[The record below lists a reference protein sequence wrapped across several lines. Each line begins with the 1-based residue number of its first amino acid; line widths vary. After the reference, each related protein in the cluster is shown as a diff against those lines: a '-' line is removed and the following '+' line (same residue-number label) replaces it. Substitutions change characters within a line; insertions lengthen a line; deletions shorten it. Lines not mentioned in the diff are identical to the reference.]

1 MAAPRKLEPEED
13 KEDWLTTYA
22 DAITLLMAFFVM
34 LLTFA
39 EFDIPAYEELTS
51 AIAANVGKREQ
62 EKTTT
67 QNLKIEIQ
75 DMVFDSNADQVIEVS
90 SDEKGVVI
98 ELQSNA
104 FFKPASAEIVP
115 VAIPVLTNLAS
126 TLAAPRYELYNV
138 VVEGHTDDGA
148 INTPQFPSNWEL
160 STARASSVVRLFE
173 NNEVERTRLNAAGY
187 ADTRPKVP
195 NRDLEGNPIP
205 ENRATN
211 RRVVLRLHPMS
222 LDERD
227 AYLRAKDFK
236 RQQEEAAAR
245 SAALRGPPVSE
256 RLPIQPTPDALSD
269 GQRQIKLALDN
280 VIRDIYERT
289 SGGRSLTI
297 EDLNQVQAEFDQ
309 LTVAREPELETYFS
323 AVESFINEERN
334 KLTLEPAEPAQN

>member
-1 MAAPRKLEPEED
+1 MAAPKKEEVVED

-51 AIAANVGKREQ
+51 ALAQNVGKREDA
-62 EKTTT
+62 KTTT
-67 QNLKIEIQ
+67 QNLKIEVQ
-75 DMVFDSNADQVIEVS
+75 DMVFDANADQVIEVS

-104 FFKPASAEIVP
+104 FFKPASAEIVQA
-115 VAIPVLTNLAS
+115 AIPVLTKLS
-126 TLAAPRYELYNV
+126 ETLSAPRYELYNV
-138 VVEGHTDDGA
+138 IVEGHTDDGS

-160 STARASSVVRLFE
+160 STGRASSVVRLFE
-173 NNEVERTRLNAAGY
+173 TNKVDRSRLTAAGY

-222 LDERD
+222 IDERD
-227 AYLRAKDFK
+227 AYLRAQEFK

-245 SAALRGPPVSE
+245 ALAAQGPSINE
-256 RLPIQPTPDALSD
+256 RLPIQPTPDQLTD

-280 VIRDIYERT
+280 VIRDAYERAA
-289 SGGRSLTI
+289 GGRNLTTDDV
-297 EDLNQVQAEFDQ
+297 EQLQLEVDQ
-309 LTVAREPELETYFS
+309 LSVAREPALESYFS
-323 AVESFINEERN
+323 TIEGFITEERN
-334 KLTLEPAEPAQN
+334 RLTAIPVAN

>member
-1 MAAPRKLEPEED
+1 MAAPKKEEVAED

-51 AIAANVGKREQ
+51 ALAQNVGKREQ
-62 EKTTT
+62 EQTTT
-67 QNLKIEIQ
+67 QSLKIEVQ
-75 DMVFDSNADQVIEVS
+75 DMVFDANADQVVEVS

-104 FFKPASAEIVP
+104 FFKPASAEIVTA
-115 VAIPVLTNLAS
+115 AIPVLTKLAE
-126 TLAAPRYELYNV
+126 TLSAPRYELYNV
-138 VVEGHTDDGA
+138 VVEGHTDDGS

-173 NNEVERTRLNAAGY
+173 TNEVDRSRLTAAGY

-195 NRDLEGNPIP
+195 NRDLDGKPIP

-222 LDERD
+222 IDERD
-227 AYLRAKDFK
+227 AYLRAQEFK
-236 RQQEEAAAR
+236 RQQEEAAQRAL
-245 SAALRGPPVSE
+245 AAQGPSITE
-256 RLPIQPTPDALSD
+256 RLPIQPTPDQLTD

-280 VIRDIYERT
+280 VIREAYELGK
-289 SGGRSLTI
+289 GGRNLTI
-297 EDLNQVQAEFDQ
+297 EDVDQ
-309 LTVAREPELETYFS
+309 LQVEVDQLSVAREPALESYFS
-323 AVESFINEERN
+323 TLEGFLTEERN
-334 KLTLEPAEPAQN
+334 RLSAIPVSN

>member
-1 MAAPRKLEPEED
+1 MAAPTKDEPEEE
-13 KEDWLTTYA
+13 KEDWLVTYA

-51 AIAANVGKREQ
+51 AIAQNVGKREQ
-62 EKTTT
+62 EKSTT

-75 DMVFDSNADQVIEVS
+75 DMVFDSNADQVVEVS

-104 FFKPASAEIVP
+104 FFKPASADIVP

-126 TLAAPRYELYNV
+126 TLSAPRYELYNV
-138 VVEGHTDDGA
+138 VVEGHTDDGS

-160 STARASSVVRLFE
+160 STGRASAVVRLFE
-173 NNEVERTRLNAAGY
+173 ANEVDRSRLTAAGY

-195 NRDLEGNPIP
+195 NRDLEGKPIP

-227 AYLRAKDFK
+227 AYLRAQEFK

-245 SAALRGPPVSE
+245 SAALAGPSVTE
-256 RLPIQPTPDALSD
+256 RLPIQPTPDQLTD

-280 VIRDIYERT
+280 VIRDAYEHAK
-289 SGGRSLTI
+289 GGRDLTI
-297 EDLNQVQAEFDQ
+297 EDVEQLQSEFDQ
-309 LTVAREPELETYFS
+309 LTVAREPALETYFS
-323 AVESFINEERN
+323 AIETFLSEERN
-334 KLTLEPAEPAQN
+334 KLTLVPAQN

>member
-1 MAAPRKLEPEED
+1 MPAPAKEEVPED
-13 KEDWLTTYA
+13 REDWLVTYA

-51 AIAANVGKREQ
+51 AIAQNVGKREQ
-62 EKTTT
+62 TQSTT
-67 QNLKIEIQ
+67 QSLKIEI
-75 DMVFDSNADQVIEVS
+75 DNMVFDIQADKFVEVS

-104 FFKPASAEIVP
+104 FFKPASAEIAAP
-115 VAIPVLTNLAS
+115 AIPVLDKLAE

-138 VVEGHTDDGA
+138 IVEGHTDDGS

-173 NNEVERTRLNAAGY
+173 INEVDRSRLTAAGY

-195 NRDLEGNPIP
+195 NKDLDGKPIP

-222 LDERD
+222 IDERD
-227 AYLRAKDFK
+227 AYLRAQEFK
-236 RQQEEAAAR
+236 LQQEEAAQRAL
-245 SAALRGPPVSE
+245 AAKGPTMTE
-256 RLPIQPTPDALSD
+256 RLPIQPTPDQLTD

-280 VIRDIYERT
+280 VIRDAYERAKN
-289 SGGRSLTI
+289 GRNLTTEDIDLLQI
-297 EDLNQVQAEFDQ
+297 EVDQ
-309 LTVAREPELETYFS
+309 LSVAREPALESYFS
-323 AVESFINEERN
+323 TLEGFLTEERN
-334 KLTLEPAEPAQN
+334 RLSSIPVSN